1 MAVALVTGCS
11 SGNGLATAVALAR
24 AGHTVAATM
33 RRLDRGADIEKIAD
47 GEKLPIYLAAVDVND
62 DESVRSGF
70 AKVVRDL
77 GPIDALVNNAGIP
90 GGMAVEETSLETFRS
105 VMETNFF
112 GALRCIKA
120 VVPAMR
126 ERRSG
131 IIVNITSISGR
142 IASASQ
148 SSYAASKW
156 ALEALSESLAQEMRP
171 FRVRVAIVEPGVI
184 ATSIFGKAAQL
195 SERHYP
201 YRKRIR
207 ALIEAALEKLGR
219 LPLTNQGRHLRARC
233 SGFPPLARMRAYPDV
248 ERSRVAL
255 AEAKCARQARST
267 RETLRLKS
275 ASI

>member
-33 RRLDRGADIEKIAD
+33 RRLDRGADIKKIAD

-142 IASASQ
+142 IPVELRRVQVGSRGAERIACAGNATLPRARRHCRARGDRDLDFRQGGAAFGETLPIPEAHSRLDRGCARKAGASA
-148 SSYAASKW
+148 AH
-156 ALEALSESLAQEMRP
+156 ESRP
-171 FRVRVAIVEPGVI
+171 
-184 ATSIFGKAAQL
+184 S
-195 SERHYP
+195 P
-201 YRKRIR
+201 Y
-207 ALIEAALEKLGR
+207 
-219 LPLTNQGRHLRARC
+219 
-233 SGFPPLARMRAYPDV
+233 
-248 ERSRVAL
+248 AL
-255 AEAKCARQARST
+255 AVRAFPR
-267 RETLRLKS
+267 
-275 ASI
+275 